1 MHRPSTLAVAA
12 ALLLVPATAAADG
25 PRLSHDAIRT
35 VLTSVGILIPA
46 PSPVPAPQTRTKTE
60 PKQKQPAEPSLG
72 TEIDRALRVLI
83 PAPQPSPA
91 PQTQP
96 SPAPQPATPFVINPT
111 VDDIANVL
119 GQFGRMNSLKVP
131 PPNR

>member
-12 ALLLVPATAAADG
+12 ALFILPATATAAG
-25 PRLSHDAIRT
+25 PRLNHDAIRT

-46 PSPVPAPQTRTKTE
+46 PSPAPAPQTRTKTQ
-60 PKQKQPAEPSLG
+60 PKQKQPAEPTVG

-83 PAPQPSPA
+83 PAPSPAPA

-111 VDDIANVL
+111 ADDIANVL
-119 GQFGRMNSLKVP
+119 GQFGRITIP
-131 PPNR
+131 PPDR